1 MIDIFYE
8 LINEAKEGKVI
19 IDGEC
24 WPIGFNTLIPEDN
37 IRLGFEVEDYIE
49 ENLDT
54 LSEEEIGS
62 LQRNLSCL
70 RINNKQVFFALLEDY
85 INKELEVGRKSLKI
99 YGPNKE
105 KDTIKCLMAY
115 LFVNAT
121 TEDFLNPCAFL
132 IRRIKFLEDNT
143 LGLFEDGQVLD
154 LGPLF
159 KGSKLF
165 IKDSS
170 QSVMMETHRK
180 LELSFVREDLEY
192 KLPEISYGICEEMGK
207 KVCYIYSFL
216 DKQKKEFN
224 DKREEKYFKEIKRLF
239 YKVNANV
246 IDDSE
251 EENIKDVSPSSVIS
265 LMVFATLIRK
275 YDIVDIR
282 AVPYLPL
289 RYLSRDINARNAR
302 VDRKEELFNRNDQ
315 IQYNITN
322 KFIRTFNRVAYHL
335 DGFDIISFPYELDE
349 NLHVL
354 NSGEEVKV
362 DNELLE
368 DVTSFIK

>member
-1 MIDIFYE
+1 MVISVIDIFYE

-24 WPIGFNTLIPEDN
+24 WPIGFNTIITEDN
-37 IRLGFEVEDYIE
+37 VRLGFEVEDYIE

-121 TEDFLNPCAFL
+121 TEDFLNPCDFL

-143 LGLFEDGQVLD
+143 LSLFEDGQVLD

-170 QSVMMETHRK
+170 QSVMMETPRK
-180 LELSFVREDLEY
+180 LELSFVKDDLEY

-216 DKQKKEFN
+216 DKQKKEFT
-224 DKREEKYFKEIKRLF
+224 DKREEKYFKEAYKTFFMLDDYPELESFFNQVYRLHNSNEYENCKLNKKTNIVYKGVIYENKRKCSKKRGKLRR
-239 YKVNANV
+239 
-246 IDDSE
+246 S
-251 EENIKDVSPSSVIS
+251 DVLAEHHSPI
-265 LMVFATLIRK
+265 FASCGFSQASCRK
-275 YDIVDIR
+275 YR
-282 AVPYLPL
+282 Q
-289 RYLSRDINARNAR
+289 SENNAC
-302 VDRKEELFNRNDQ
+302 F
-315 IQYNITN
+315 
-322 KFIRTFNRVAYHL
+322 H
-335 DGFDIISFPYELDE
+335 
-349 NLHVL
+349 
-354 NSGEEVKV
+354 NS
-362 DNELLE
+362 
-368 DVTSFIK
+368 

>member
-8 LINEAKEGKVI
+8 LINEASLGKI
-19 IDGEC
+19 ILDGEE
-24 WPIGFNTLIPEDN
+24 WPIGFNTIIDEDN
-37 IRLGFEVEDYIE
+37 TRLGFEVEDYIE
-49 ENLDT
+49 ENMDS
-54 LSEEEIGS
+54 LSEDDIGS

-70 RINNKQVFFALLEDY
+70 HIKNKGLFFTLLEDY
-85 INKELEVGRKSLKI
+85 ISKELEVNRKSMKF
-99 YGPNKE
+99 YGENKE
-105 KDTIKCLMAY
+105 RDSIKCLIAY

-121 TEDFLNPCAFL
+121 TEDFSNPCEFL
-132 IRRIKFLEDNT
+132 MRRIKFLEDNT
-143 LGLFEDGQVLD
+143 LNVFENGKTLE

-159 KGSKLF
+159 RGSKLL

-170 QSVMMETHRK
+170 QSVMMETPRK
-180 LELSFVREDLEY
+180 LELSFVRNGLEY
-192 KLPEISYGICEEMGK
+192 KLPEISYGIADEQGN

-216 DKQKKEFN
+216 DKQKKEF
-224 DKREEKYFKEIKRLF
+224 DRKDEEKYFKEIKRLF

-265 LMVFATLIRK
+265 LIVFATILRK

-289 RYLSRDINARNAR
+289 RYLSRDISARNAKEE
-302 VDRKEELFNRNDQ
+302 RKEELFNRNNE

-322 KFIRTFNRVAYHL
+322 KFIRTFNRVSYHL

-349 NLHVL
+349 NLHVK
-354 NSGEEVKV
+354 NSGDTVEI
-362 DNELLE
+362 DNDLLR
-368 DVTSFIK
+368 DTTSFIK